1 MRGCAA
7 NNVTLRGTGKVAL
20 SLSMSLTSEV
30 EFHDALIFLK
40 TLFMLENHVGARGS
54 KLQEMVLST
63 QFEWL
68 TPQKS
73 LENQF
78 WKKKHSR
85 GNCK

>member
-1 MRGCAA
+1 
-7 NNVTLRGTGKVAL
+7 
-20 SLSMSLTSEV
+20 
-30 EFHDALIFLK
+30 
-40 TLFMLENHVGARGS
+40 MLENHVGARGS

-78 WKKKHSR
+78 WKKKHAR
-85 GNCK
+85 GKGK

>member
-1 MRGCAA
+1 
-7 NNVTLRGTGKVAL
+7 
-20 SLSMSLTSEV
+20 MSLTSEV

-68 TPQKS
+68 TLRKA
-73 LENQF
+73 
-78 WKKKHSR
+78 
-85 GNCK
+85 